1 MKSSAGTRGTNEKRA
16 DGVVNRKTQ
25 NAKQRIMLYELA
37 RGKKPIGAAR
47 RPTPTAQALAA
58 YLLTRTTSTTLT
70 QREAAAL
77 IDRDARSCKKA
88 VDDLISYGVNIAWLT
103 DEAFTFTLAAAD
115 TRPGLDPFEDPVE
128 DHFEDQIPDYLD
140 SNQIDRGKIQIP
152 ESSNRPAPIGAG
164 RLPALDLLEVES
176 EEAEFEISRESADE
190 QLSLFGGVYSAP
202 PEPEEM
208 PCAAYIL
215 KPPEDEK
222 TDLAQTLRKPCADVE
237 QSLSKDR
244 AETAQTAPEPP
255 REPLPAALEEAMR
268 RLSATF
274 DGLPSSDNL
283 NAQARARP
291 PVPKKKQEINLNQ
304 SSKEAFSP
312 TLKQRARFDAAERE
326 RRRREILE
334 KLPEL
339 ATKAA
344 EHVVGTLANMMAFGT
359 MPESV
364 FYTLLEETAAP
375 TVRSRG
381 AFLNYKVQALKQ
393 KYRYSAD
400 T

>member
-1 MKSSAGTRGTNEKRA
+1 
-16 DGVVNRKTQ
+16 
-25 NAKQRIMLYELA
+25 MLYEIA

-103 DEAFTFTLAAAD
+103 DDAFTFTLAAAD

-140 SNQIDRGKIQIP
+140 NIQIDRGKIQIP

-164 RLPALDLLEVES
+164 RLPALDQLLEVES

-208 PCAAYIL
+208 PCAAYYL
-215 KPPEDEK
+215 RPPESEK

-237 QSLSKDR
+237 QNLNKER
-244 AETAQTAPEPP
+244 AETAQTAPEST

-274 DGLPSSDNL
+274 DELPSSDNI
-283 NAQARARP
+283 NAQAPARP
-291 PVPKKKQEINLNQ
+291 PAPKKEQEINLNQ
-304 SSKEAFSP
+304 SSKEAFSSSIV
-312 TLKQRARFDAAERE
+312 KQRARFDAAERE

-344 EHVVGTLANMMAFGT
+344 EHVVGTLANMMAYGT

-364 FYTLLEETAAP
+364 FYTTLEETAAP

-381 AFLNYKVQALKQ
+381 AFLNFKVQALKQ

>member
-1 MKSSAGTRGTNEKRA
+1 M
-16 DGVVNRKTQ
+16 
-25 NAKQRIMLYELA
+25 
-37 RGKKPIGAAR
+37 
-47 RPTPTAQALAA
+47 
-58 YLLTRTTSTTLT
+58 
-70 QREAAAL
+70 
-77 IDRDARSCKKA
+77 DRDVRSCKKA

-103 DEAFTFTLAAAD
+103 DDAFTFTLAAAD

-140 SNQIDRGKIQIP
+140 NIQIDRGKIQIP

-164 RLPALDLLEVES
+164 RLPALDQLLEVES
-176 EEAEFEISRESADE
+176 EEAEFEISRESAEE

-208 PCAAYIL
+208 PCAAYYL
-215 KPPEDEK
+215 RPPENEK
-222 TDLAQTLRKPCADVE
+222 TDLAQTLRKPCASVE
-237 QSLSKDR
+237 QALNKER
-244 AETAQTAPEPP
+244 AETAQTEPEPP

-274 DGLPSSDNL
+274 DELPSSDNI
-283 NAQARARP
+283 NAQAPARAP
-291 PVPKKKQEINLNQ
+291 TPKKKQEINLNQ
-304 SSKEAFSP
+304 SSKEAFSVP
-312 TLKQRARFDAAERE
+312 ILKQRARFDSAERE
-326 RRRREILE
+326 RRRREIIE

-339 ATKAA
+339 NTKAA

-364 FYTLLEETAAP
+364 FYTTLEETAAP
-375 TVRSRG
+375 TVRCRG
-381 AFLNYKVQALKQ
+381 AFLNSKVQRLKQ